1 MTALIVILIIIAAVA
16 VLLFIPLN
24 LYISYSESK
33 TLVWLRYLF
42 ITNFIPKSRRKRRKK
57 KKSLLLK
64 GLKAKKSL
72 RRAFLKSW

>member
-42 ITNFIPKSRRKRRKK
+42 IKSFIFFIKKRI
-57 KKSLLLK
+57 
-64 GLKAKKSL
+64 
-72 RRAFLKSW
+72 FLYKMKDFK